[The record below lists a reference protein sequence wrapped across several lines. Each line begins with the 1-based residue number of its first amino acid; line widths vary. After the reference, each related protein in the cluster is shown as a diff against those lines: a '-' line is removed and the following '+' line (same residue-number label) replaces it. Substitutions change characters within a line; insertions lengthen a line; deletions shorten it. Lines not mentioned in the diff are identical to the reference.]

1 MTARKEDKL
10 MTLRQ
15 AAEIV
20 RDGDIIAMQ
29 GMGTQMSPLA
39 LVRELIRAG
48 KRDLQVAMVV
58 GGIGLDWMI
67 AAGCVKK
74 VMAIIINLD
83 EFGMANNFRRAA
95 EAQKLEIEE
104 YTEHQIL
111 TRLGAG
117 ALGLSFGVTRSGF
130 GSDVVGLHPD
140 TTKVIQCPFTGK
152 SVIACRALEPDV
164 AILHAHRA
172 DRLGNVQFFPKPI
185 WTDVDVFP
193 RAAKKVVVTVE
204 EIVDNEE
211 IRRTPIHTGIPYFK
225 VDALVHVPYGA
236 HPCSLFPKYNFDRRV
251 FQRYADES
259 RTPKGTQAFL
269 DEFVYGLKKHDQY
282 LAKFGGAAALKRLES
297 WD

>member
-1 MTARKEDKL
+1 MTAKKEDKL
-10 MTLRQ
+10 VSLQQ
-15 AAEIV
+15 AAALV
-20 RDGDIIAMQ
+20 RDGDTIALQ

-67 AAGCVKK
+67 AAGCVRK

-117 ALGLSFGVTRSGF
+117 ALGLPFGVTRSGL
-130 GSDVVGLHPD
+130 GSDILGLHPD
-140 TTKVIQCPFTGK
+140 TTRVIECPFTGK
-152 SVIACRALEPDV
+152 PVVACRALEPDV

-172 DRLGNVQFFPKPI
+172 DRYGNIQFFPKPI
-185 WTDVDVFP
+185 WADVDVFP
-193 RAAKKVVVTVE
+193 RAAKKVIVSVE
-204 EIVDNEE
+204 EIVANEE
-211 IRRTPIHTGIPYFK
+211 IRRTPERTGIPYFK
-225 VDALVHVPYGA
+225 VDALVHLPYGA
-236 HPCSLFPKYNFDRRV
+236 HPCSLFPRYNFDRAL

-259 RTPKGTQAFL
+259 RTPEGTRAFL
-269 DEFVYGLKKHDQY
+269 EEFVYGVKTHEEY
-282 LAKFGGAAALKRLES
+282 LAKVGGRAALARLEK

>member
-1 MTARKEDKL
+1 MTAKKEDKL
-10 MTLRQ
+10 VSLQQ
-15 AAEIV
+15 AAALV

-29 GMGTQMSPLA
+29 GMGTQMSPLG

-67 AAGCVKK
+67 AAGCVRK

-104 YTEHQIL
+104 YTEHTIL

-117 ALGLSFGVTRSGF
+117 AMGLPFGVTRSGL
-130 GSDVVGLHPD
+130 GSDILGLHPE
-140 TTKVIQCPFTGK
+140 TTKVIECPFTGTP
-152 SVIACRALEPDV
+152 VVACRALEPDV

-172 DRLGNVQFFPKPI
+172 DRFGNIQFFPKPI

-193 RAAKKVVVTVE
+193 RAAKKVIVSVE
-204 EIVDNEE
+204 EIVENEE
-211 IRRTPIHTGIPYFK
+211 IRRTPERTGIPYFK
-225 VDALVHVPYGA
+225 VDALVHLPYGA
-236 HPCSLFPKYNFDRRV
+236 HPCSLFPRYNFDRAV

-259 RTPKGTQAFL
+259 RTPEGTKAFL
-269 DEFVYGLKKHDQY
+269 DEFVYGIKTHEEY
-282 LAKFGGAAALKRLES
+282 LAKLGGPAALKKLEK